1 MDKKRIALVIP
12 PSPFLLDE
20 RVVVNLGILK
30 IGAMLKLHGHTV
42 NVIDLSGN
50 TNYRCDVITE
60 LNKLNP
66 DIVGFTSTTQ
76 QFPFVINITKEI
88 REHFPK
94 LKIMIGGTHPTLV
107 YASLKRKQVR
117 SEKNWK
123 SIEDHFDIVVAGDG
137 ELAVFEALER
147 MNEAPPV
154 IIDADKTSSPHFLT
168 SKQFDEFPWPDRSL
182 IDLDSYHFYVKEK
195 RATSVI
201 AQLGCPFACGFCSG
215 RTSPMLRKIRL
226 RQSSGVIEEILHL
239 YDTYKYTGY
248 MFYDDELNV
257 NPSMVE
263 LLDMLIAL
271 RDKKGLDFSYR
282 GCIKSEL
289 FTDEQAKKMAAAGFD
304 ELLVGFES
312 GSDRILKNINKK
324 ATKAD
329 NERCVELA
337 RKHGLRIK
345 FLMSIGHPGESPE
358 TCQDTMNWLLKMQP
372 DFFNVTII
380 TCTPGMFYYDYAIQT
395 DKGWTYTA
403 QPSGDKLHTADLD
416 YTKISDYYNG
426 VPGKYNSYV
435 STDTLTSSDLIKW
448 RDSIETTVRA
458 KFNLPYY
465 TKAEASYDK
474 SMGQ

>member
-1 MDKKRIALVIP
+1 MNIALIIP

-30 IGAMLKLHGHTV
+30 VGAMLKLHGHTV

-50 TNYRCDVITE
+50 TNYRCDVISE
-60 LNKLNP
+60 LTRLNP
-66 DIVGFTSTTQ
+66 DAVGFTSTTQ

-94 LKIMIGGTHPTLV
+94 LKLIIGGTHPTLV

-117 SEKNWK
+117 SEKNWE
-123 SIEDHFDIVVAGDG
+123 SIKNHFDVIVAGDG
-137 ELAVFEALER
+137 ELAIFEALDR
-147 MNEAPPV
+147 LNEPPPV

-168 SKQFDEFPWPDRSL
+168 NKQFDEFPWPDRSL
-182 IDLDSYHFYVKEK
+182 IDMDSYHFYVNGK

-226 RQSSGVIEEILHL
+226 RQSKGVIDELLYLH
-239 YDTYKYTGY
+239 DKYKYTGY

-257 NPSMVE
+257 NPSMTE
-263 LLDMLIAL
+263 LLDMLIDI
-271 RDKKGLDFSYR
+271 RNKKGLDFSYR

-289 FTDEQAKKMAAAGFD
+289 FTDEQAKKMAEAGFD

-337 RKHGLRIK
+337 RKHGLKIK

-358 TCQDTMNWLLKMQP
+358 TCQDTLDWLLKMQP
-372 DFFNVTII
+372 DYFNITII
-380 TCTPGMFYYDYAIQT
+380 TCTPGMFYYDYAVLT
-395 DKGWTYTA
+395 DKGWTYTS

-426 VPGKYNSYV
+426 VPGKYNSFV
-435 STDTLTSSDLIKW
+435 STDTLTSQDLIKW
-448 RDSIETTVRA
+448 RDSIEAKVRE
-458 KFNLPYY
+458 KFSLPYY
-465 TKAEASYDK
+465 TKSEASYDK